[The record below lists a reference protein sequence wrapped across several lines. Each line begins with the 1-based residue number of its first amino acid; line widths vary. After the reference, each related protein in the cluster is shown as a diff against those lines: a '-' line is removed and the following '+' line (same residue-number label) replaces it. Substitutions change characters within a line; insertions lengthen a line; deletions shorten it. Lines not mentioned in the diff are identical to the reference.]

1 MFLIETTF
9 NLIQTVTVTLQQFF
23 KPVYF
28 QFHTIFQNLAKTVLH
43 L

>member
-1 MFLIETTF
+1 MKAAIRKRKFTMFLIETTF

-28 QFHTIFQNLAKTVLH
+28 
-43 L
+43 